1 MPPERVGRYRIVRSL
16 GRGGMGEVFEGL
28 DERLHRSV
36 AIKGI
41 LHERPSAE
49 RRCRLER
56 EAMAVASLS
65 HPAVT
70 HIYEI
75 ITEGEQDW
83 VVMEY
88 VDGRSLADIVD
99 DGPLP
104 PAEVARIG
112 AEVAEALAEAHAK
125 GIIHRDIKTENVM
138 VTSAGRVKVL
148 DFGLARWD
156 SPVGLAADQR
166 ITSEGMV
173 VGTAKAMS
181 PEQATARPLDG
192 RSDLFSLGS
201 MLYECATGQPPFQ
214 GDSPMDT
221 MLKVARAEYQPLR
234 EVAPHVPPELAHII
248 ERCLKLNPGDRFPS
262 AQALATALRTLAGG
276 SLTGALEPPGLTSAY
291 RRPVR
296 RWAVGVGIATGAAT
310 ALAATVW
317 FGVLAP
323 PRALTV
329 AVLPPEVVAPEGFSL
344 AAAAVHDAIV
354 ARLASVERLEVVT
367 GREAR
372 QAAREYNSITKIAN
386 ALGVKEVIETSFT
399 QSKPSEP
406 ARVSLSRA
414 SGETGRVLWST
425 TLEVGTDDFLLLQD
439 TIATALS
446 DAYRGL
452 GFSAESPPREA
463 SEEAL
468 RAFLE
473 YRARLDGG
481 GVSRGFDEEV
491 GLLERAVR
499 LAPRFLEAQVALVEL
514 HRYLFEATR
523 KTAHRQRAE
532 EVLENAA
539 RLRPADPGVVLARAR
554 LALAT
559 GDEDAALETARTLVA
574 ARPGDSASW
583 SLLATALDRAQ
594 RHAEAERAYL
604 RSLSLRPS
612 TATQRARITAR
623 LQRGDYEGARELLA
637 PLLAANPNDL
647 LALVRLAELEMFTG
661 NHAEAERIYRRLAEE
676 RGSPGDFIN
685 LGMCVFFQGRYDE
698 ARQAWERAATLAPEM
713 ALARANL
720 GDALLWSGDRVG
732 AHAAYLA
739 ALELAEAEFAAGLRR
754 HDVLETRARCL
765 AHLGRGPEAVLAI
778 NEALAEHPDHP
789 QTRFVAAL
797 VFAILGDTTSALVW
811 AQKARE
817 LHAPVLW
824 FSGPEFASLQKRPE
838 FIRLMGESHKSS

>member
-28 DERLHRSV
+28 DERLHRPV
-36 AIKGI
+36 AIKGL
-41 LHERPSAE
+41 LHDRPTPE
-49 RRCRLER
+49 RRRRLER

-75 ITEGEQDW
+75 ITEGEREW

-99 DGPLP
+99 EGPLP
-104 PAEVARIG
+104 PAEIARIG
-112 AEVAEALAEAHAK
+112 AEVAEALAEAHSK

-138 VTSAGRVKVL
+138 ITSSGRVKVL

-156 SPVGLAADQR
+156 SPVGLPADQR

-173 VGTAKAMS
+173 VGTSKAMS
-181 PEQATARPLDG
+181 PEQATDRPLDG

-201 MLYECATGQPPFQ
+201 MLYECATGRPAFH
-214 GDSPMDT
+214 GESPMDT
-221 MLKVARAEYQPLR
+221 MLKVARAEHEPL
-234 EVAPHVPPELAHII
+234 EKAAPHLPAELVRVI
-248 ERCLKLNPGDRFPS
+248 ERCLRLRPDDRFPS
-262 AQALATALRTLAGG
+262 AQALAAALRPIAAG
-276 SLTGALEPPGLTSAY
+276 SLTGALELAGMTSSF

-296 RWAVGVGIATGAAT
+296 RWALVGVITLLVTGAVG
-310 ALAATVW
+310 AAVW
-317 FGVLAP
+317 LGVFAP

-329 AVLPPEVVAPEGFSL
+329 AVLPPEVVAPPGSSL

-354 ARLASVERLEVVT
+354 ARLASVGRLEVVT

-372 QAAREYNSITKIAN
+372 QAAREHDSVTAVAR
-386 ALGVKEVIETSFT
+386 ALGVKELIETTFT
-399 QSKPSEP
+399 QSEAGGP

-414 SGETGRVLWST
+414 AGQTGKVLWST
-425 TLEVGTDDFLLLQD
+425 TLEVGTDDLLLLQD
-439 TIATALS
+439 AIATALS

-452 GFSAESPPREA
+452 GFSAETPPREA

-481 GVSRGFDEEV
+481 QVSHGLREEV
-491 GLLERAVR
+491 ELLERAAR
-499 LAPRFLEAQVALVEL
+499 LAPRFLEAQVALAEL
-514 HRYLFEATR
+514 HRYLFEVDRRA
-523 KTAHRQRAE
+523 AHRQRAA
-532 EVLENAA
+532 EVLEHAA
-539 RLRPADPGVVLARAR
+539 RLRPGDPGVVRARAR

-559 GDEDAALETARTLVA
+559 GDEEAALETARTLVA

-583 SLLATALDRAQ
+583 ALLAAALDRAQ

-612 TATQRARITAR
+612 PATQRSRIAARI
-623 LQRGDYEGARELLA
+623 QRGDYVGARQLLA

-647 LALVRLAELEMFTG
+647 LALVRLAEAELFSG
-661 NHAEAERIYRRLAEE
+661 NHPEAERIFRRLAEE

-698 ARQAWERAATLAPEM
+698 ARQAWEKAAELAPNM

-720 GDALLWSGDRVG
+720 ADALLWSGDEVG
-732 AHAAYLA
+732 AQAAYLA
-739 ALELAEAEFAAGLRR
+739 ALELAEAELALGLRR

-778 NEALAEHPDHP
+778 NEALAEHPEQP

-797 VFAILGDTTSALVW
+797 VFAITGDTTSALVW
-811 AQKARE
+811 ARKARE
-817 LHAPVLW
+817 LHAPAIW
-824 FSGPEFASLQKRPE
+824 FSGPEFAPLRGDPRFASLLEGPR
-838 FIRLMGESHKSS
+838 